1 MYSLCKCVVILI
13 SSMLCV
19 QVHAQTVDTW
29 PSQPVNI
36 IAPIDAGSGHD
47 VLTRRL
53 ATELAGIWK
62 QPVRVV
68 NLPGAS
74 GVIGTQSVINSAPDG
89 HTLGMVSA
97 TFTGTLAAKP
107 QTSFQREKLTGVI
120 KVARQNFIIFVNS
133 SSPFDNVTQ
142 MIAYAKSNP
151 GKLTYASPGV
161 ASYVHLTLEHLGHV
175 QHLNM
180 VHVPY
185 RGIMQAAPDVVSG
198 RVPIMIT
205 VSNPSLEG
213 LVAKGDLKVIGSISE
228 SATYQGNSVQSLPDV
243 VPGVEAHGYYAIV
256 VPQGVSRTIID
267 KIQKDVAGVLSQPEF
282 RQTMLSLGMPPDT
295 SISKN
300 FDGWIDLEV
309 ARLRK
314 IIIRAKLQID

>member
-1 MYSLCKCVVILI
+1 MSSLCKHVVVLIL
-13 SSMLCV
+13 SVLCV
-19 QVHAQTVDTW
+19 QIHARTMDTW
-29 PSQPVNI
+29 PNQPVNI

-53 ATELAGIWK
+53 ATELASIWK
-62 QPVRVV
+62 QPVRVI

-107 QTSFQREKLTGVI
+107 LASFRRENLTGVI
-120 KVARQNFIIFVNS
+120 KVARQNFIIFANS

-142 MIAYAKSNP
+142 MVAYAKSNP

-175 QHLNM
+175 MNLNM
-180 VHVPY
+180 VHAPY

-198 RVPIMIT
+198 RVSVMIT

-213 LVAKGDLKVIGSISE
+213 LVTKGDLKVIGSISE
-228 SATYQGNSVQSLPDV
+228 HATYQGSSVQSLPDV
-243 VPGVEAHGYYAIV
+243 VSGVGAHGYYAIV
-256 VPQGVSRTIID
+256 APRDVPRPIID
-267 KIQKDVAGVLSQPEF
+267 KIQKDVAMVISQPEF
-282 RQTMLSLGMPPDT
+282 RQTMLSMGMPPDAQIT
-295 SISKN
+295 KK

-309 ARLRK
+309 ARLK
-314 IIIRAKLQID
+314 QIISRSKLQID